1 MRGRGPLATPLF
13 SLCLPGELLRGWQP
27 QHPPVGLP
35 GPHPG
40 FLSFHDERN
49 QRRAGAAPL
58 DPGAWLPHFPRS
70 LRFAPARAVLLPAF
84 LPAALQAR
92 QHGGHIPPRLS
103 PPPFGTLIA
112 CGFPFPYPGKT
123 RGEKKTGLPT
133 SSKWQIGLGL
143 WQKVARR
150 ETERSAA
157 SAKRAAATHRGI
169 PKGAALGAPLVT
181 FPASGKSPGCRA
193 ERLHQGSLGL
203 PAPQNPRGAGRSA
216 LREAGSWAPHE
227 TNARIGCRLS
237 LPWA

>member
-1 MRGRGPLATPLF
+1 MIKNTSGLAVQPCRLHERFYYHARLLYYILRQKARGFFDAGAGAPRYPLF

-112 CGFPFPYPGKT
+112 CGFPFPYPGKKLLDARWGV
-123 RGEKKTGLPT
+123 RGVH
-133 SSKWQIGLGL
+133 S
-143 WQKVARR
+143 R
-150 ETERSAA
+150 
-157 SAKRAAATHRGI
+157 
-169 PKGAALGAPLVT
+169 
-181 FPASGKSPGCRA
+181 
-193 ERLHQGSLGL
+193 
-203 PAPQNPRGAGRSA
+203 
-216 LREAGSWAPHE
+216 
-227 TNARIGCRLS
+227 
-237 LPWA
+237 

>member
-1 MRGRGPLATPLF
+1 MSAGVFIVFEGGLPPREQVDRLGACSHLWALRPMPRGDFAGLVVPAPT
-13 SLCLPGELLRGWQP
+13 
-27 QHPPVGLP
+27 VGLP

-112 CGFPFPYPGKT
+112 CGFPFPYPGKKLLDARWGV
-123 RGEKKTGLPT
+123 RGVH
-133 SSKWQIGLGL
+133 S
-143 WQKVARR
+143 R
-150 ETERSAA
+150 
-157 SAKRAAATHRGI
+157 
-169 PKGAALGAPLVT
+169 
-181 FPASGKSPGCRA
+181 
-193 ERLHQGSLGL
+193 
-203 PAPQNPRGAGRSA
+203 
-216 LREAGSWAPHE
+216 
-227 TNARIGCRLS
+227 
-237 LPWA
+237 